1 MSALG
6 IFIYG
11 VVVMLFFGFALGLL
25 AWGTLTEWRQT
36 AIEEARSDRPVP
48 ASRRRTDRGSQP

>member
-11 VVVMLFFGFALGLL
+11 VVVMLFVGFALGLL
-25 AWGTLTEWRQT
+25 AWGILTEWRQEAT
-36 AIEEARSDRPVP
+36 EEAGSDKPVP